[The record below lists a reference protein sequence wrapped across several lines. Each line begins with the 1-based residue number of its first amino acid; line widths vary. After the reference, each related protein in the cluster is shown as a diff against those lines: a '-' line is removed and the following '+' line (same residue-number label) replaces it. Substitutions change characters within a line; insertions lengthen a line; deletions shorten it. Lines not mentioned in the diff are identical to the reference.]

1 MENLTAMTDTN
12 LKAIW
17 ADVLADL
24 TAEERAAVA
33 EITPKDWAEAVVE
46 VTTDRGFGQR
56 MFDAFL
62 NGMATRLDEKARG
75 F

>member
-1 MENLTAMTDTN
+1 MKKETTMTDTN

-33 EITPKDWAEAVVE
+33 ELTPKDWAEAVVE
-46 VTTDRGFGQR
+46 VTTDRGFWHR
-56 MFDAFL
+56 MLDAFL